1 LRQEDEAQQI
11 EIFPED
17 GHYPTSNAQLSSLFP
32 QVVVV
37 VVVVVDRKKT
47 KKTMS
52 EEHTKA
58 VTVKRKANK
67 KSGYTVEEKDG
78 AYYVAD
84 TPARARVNP
93 GDEVVAIN
101 GIKSEE
107 FIDEADANELIE
119 CIRIVV
125 IPEAELEEYDEKKQA
140 EEGKEAQDDD
150 EEEEDEE
157 EEEAA
162 PPPKKA
168 KNKKDQVAAVPP
180 VIPKKGAK
188 KSAEPPPKNVKA
200 AKAPAKKG
208 KKGGDEDDDEEY
220 EGYDRNAK
228 PKPKKGGPPSANA
241 ANALALVPRPDDDEE
256 DEEDEHEQNQI
267 VNGHNGDA
275 GHHCTNCDH
284 ENDPDLSE
292 DEDGD
297 LVCQECG
304 HVIEPEGKVSS

>member
-1 LRQEDEAQQI
+1 LLLLLTETKQ
-11 EIFPED
+11 
-17 GHYPTSNAQLSSLFP
+17 
-32 QVVVV
+32 
-37 VVVVVDRKKT
+37 

-67 KSGYTVEEKDG
+67 KSGYTLKEKEG
-78 AYYVAD
+78 SYYVAD
-84 TPARARVNP
+84 APARARVNP

-125 IPEAELEEYDEKKQA
+125 IPEAELEEYDKKKQA
-140 EEGKEAQDDD
+140 EEGKETQD

-157 EEEAA
+157 EEDEEEEAA
-162 PPPKKA
+162 PPPPPKKA
-168 KNKKDQVAAVPP
+168 LSKNKKDQVAVIPL

-188 KSAEPPPKNVKA
+188 KSAEPPPKNGKA

-208 KKGGDEDDDEEY
+208 KKGGGEDDDEEY
-220 EGYDRNAK
+220 EGYDRLAK
-228 PKPKKGGPPSANA
+228 PKPNGNKSRGGDDGKKGGPSSANAANA

-256 DEEDEHEQNQI
+256 DEHEQNQI
-267 VNGHNGDA
+267 VKGHNGDA
-275 GHHCTNCDH
+275 SHQCTNCGH
-284 ENDPDLSE
+284 ENDADLSE

-297 LVCQECG
+297 LVCEECG
-304 HVIEPEGKVSS
+304 HVIEPEGQVSS